1 MRLAVVGL
9 AAYVSAFW
17 VVTLHLAISFCLPQ
31 GEVIL
36 STPEIV
42 QYFTVT
48 LPVLRDYSC
57 AFTAS
62 RHLNLS
68 RLALPLGQ
76 LIDTE
81 LLAASSFV

>member
-36 STPEIV
+36 SIPEIV

-48 LPVLRDYSC
+48 LQRPQEMPD
-57 AFTAS
+57 TKPGP
-62 RHLNLS
+62 
-68 RLALPLGQ
+68 LPLEYSQ
-76 LIDTE
+76 
-81 LLAASSFV
+81 